1 MENVLPAGRTARHTF
16 QPRFSPEKESDILAT
31 RMEMIG
37 LPSVRRRIIA
47 ESANY
52 HWIFHTSVAIAR
64 ERNVIA
70 MLWKIREFYCI
81 FFSNERLV
89 FSEVYLASHFIR
101 NAIIGILQ
109 QCWWKI
115 VVIAKIFDFYQFIWN
130 RSWLSSVY
138 LDKHWINCEIMRI
151 SQWRLQEVNLY
162 SKN

>member
-1 MENVLPAGRTARHTF
+1 MYCQQEEQQGTRSSRVFHRKKRVTFSRHAWKWSACR
-16 QPRFSPEKESDILAT
+16 QYGGGSSPN
-31 RMEMIG
+31 
-37 LPSVRRRIIA
+37 RRITIEFFIPALRLQGKGTLSRCYEKYVNSIA
-47 ESANY
+47 
-52 HWIFHTSVAIAR
+52 F
-64 ERNVIA
+64 
-70 MLWKIREFYCI
+70 